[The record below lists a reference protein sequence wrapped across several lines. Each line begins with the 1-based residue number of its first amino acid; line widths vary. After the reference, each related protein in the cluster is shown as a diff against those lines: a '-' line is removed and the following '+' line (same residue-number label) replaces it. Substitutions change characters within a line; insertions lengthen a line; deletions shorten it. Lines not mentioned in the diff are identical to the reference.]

1 MLTRR
6 RGHESHPS
14 KMSRSPSVLFVCV
27 HNAGRSQIAAA
38 LLRHHAMGRV
48 EVRSAGSAPGQQVNP
63 AALTVLAEWGIH
75 IADAQPSKLDPDQV
89 EQSDVVVT
97 MGCGDACP
105 IFPGVSYEDWELEDP
120 AGQPVEFVR
129 GTRDE
134 IDRRVRSLPAR
145 LVD

>member
-6 RGHESHPS
+6 RGHESHPP
-14 KMSRSPSVLFVCV
+14 KMSGTPSVLFVCI

-75 IADAQPSKLDPDQV
+75 IADAQPAKLDPDQV

-129 GTRDE
+129 ETRDE
-134 IDRRVRSLPAR
+134 IDRRVRSLLAR

>member
-63 AALTVLAEWGIH
+63 AALTVLAEWGIN
-75 IADAQPSKLDPDQV
+75 IADAQPSRLDAGEV

-134 IDRRVRSLPAR
+134 IDRRVRSLLAR

>member
-1 MLTRR
+1 
-6 RGHESHPS
+6 
-14 KMSRSPSVLFVCV
+14 MSDNPSVLFVCV

-38 LLRHHAMGRV
+38 LLRYHAMGRV
-48 EVRSAGSAPGQQVNP
+48 EVRSAGSAPGEQMNP
-63 AALTVLAEWGIH
+63 AALTVLEEWGINVT
-75 IADAQPSKLDPDQV
+75 DARPSKLDPSEV

-97 MGCGDACP
+97 MGCGEACP

-134 IDRRVRSLPAR
+134 IDRRVRSLLAR

>member
-75 IADAQPSKLDPDQV
+75 ITDAQPSKLDPTQV

-129 GTRDE
+129 ETRDE
-134 IDRRVRSLPAR
+134 IDRRVRSLLAR

>member
-1 MLTRR
+1 
-6 RGHESHPS
+6 
-14 KMSRSPSVLFVCV
+14 MSDIPSVLFVCV

-38 LLRHHAMGRV
+38 LLRHYAMGRV
-48 EVRSAGSAPGQQVNP
+48 EVRSAGSAPGEQMNP
-63 AALTVLAEWGIH
+63 AALTVLEEWGINVT
-75 IADAQPSKLDPDQV
+75 DARPSKLAPSEV
-89 EQSDVVVT
+89 EQSDVVIT

-129 GTRDE
+129 ETRDE
-134 IDRRVRSLPAR
+134 IDRRVRSLLAR

>member
-63 AALTVLAEWGIH
+63 AALTVLAEWGID
-75 IADAQPSKLDPDQV
+75 IADAQPSKLDPTQV

-129 GTRDE
+129 ETRDE
-134 IDRRVRSLPAR
+134 IDRRVRSLLAR

>member
-1 MLTRR
+1 
-6 RGHESHPS
+6 
-14 KMSRSPSVLFVCV
+14 
-27 HNAGRSQIAAA
+27 
-38 LLRHHAMGRV
+38 MGRV

-63 AALTVLAEWGIH
+63 AALTVLAEWGIY
-75 IADAQPSKLDPDQV
+75 IADAQPSKLDAGEV

-129 GTRDE
+129 GIRDE
-134 IDRRVRSLPAR
+134 IDRRVRSLLAR

>member
-1 MLTRR
+1 
-6 RGHESHPS
+6 
-14 KMSRSPSVLFVCV
+14 MSDIPSVLFVCV

-48 EVRSAGSAPGQQVNP
+48 EVRSAGSAPGEQVNP
-63 AALTVLAEWGIH
+63 AALTVLEEWGINVT
-75 IADAQPSKLDPDQV
+75 DAQPSKLDPSEV

-134 IDRRVRSLPAR
+134 IDRRVRSLLAR

>member
-1 MLTRR
+1 
-6 RGHESHPS
+6 
-14 KMSRSPSVLFVCV
+14 MSDTPSVLFVCV

-48 EVRSAGSAPGQQVNP
+48 EVRSAGSAPGEQVNP
-63 AALTVLAEWGIH
+63 AARTVLEEWGINVT
-75 IADAQPSKLDPDQV
+75 DAQPSKLDPSEV

-97 MGCGDACP
+97 MGCGEACP

-129 GTRDE
+129 KTRDE
-134 IDRRVRSLPAR
+134 IDRRVRSLLAR

>member
-1 MLTRR
+1 
-6 RGHESHPS
+6 
-14 KMSRSPSVLFVCV
+14 MSDNPSVLFVCV

-48 EVRSAGSAPGQQVNP
+48 EVRSAGSAPGEQVNP
-63 AALTVLAEWGIH
+63 AALTVLAEWGID
-75 IADAQPSKLDPDQV
+75 ATNAQPSKLDPSEV

-129 GTRDE
+129 KTRDE
-134 IDRRVRSLPAR
+134 IDRRVRSLLAR

>member
-1 MLTRR
+1 
-6 RGHESHPS
+6 
-14 KMSRSPSVLFVCV
+14 MSDTPAVLFVCV

-48 EVRSAGSAPGQQVNP
+48 EVRSAGSAPAQQVNP
-63 AALTVLAEWGIH
+63 AALTVLAEWDIQ
-75 IADAQPSKLDPDQV
+75 IADAQPSKLDPTQV

-120 AGQPVEFVR
+120 AGQSVEFVR
-129 GTRDE
+129 ETRDE
-134 IDRRVRSLPAR
+134 IDRRVRSLLAR

>member
-1 MLTRR
+1 MPTRR
-6 RGHESHPS
+6 RGYESHPS

-63 AALTVLAEWGIH
+63 AALTVLAEWGIN
-75 IADAQPSKLDPDQV
+75 IADAQPAKLDAGEV

-129 GTRDE
+129 ETRDE
-134 IDRRVRSLPAR
+134 IDRRVRSLLAR

>member
-6 RGHESHPS
+6 RCHESHPPE
-14 KMSRSPSVLFVCV
+14 MSDTPSVLFVCV

-63 AALTVLAEWGIH
+63 AALTVLAEWGIN
-75 IADAQPSKLDPDQV
+75 IADAQPSKLDAAEV

-120 AGQPVEFVR
+120 AGQSVEFVR

-134 IDRRVRSLPAR
+134 IDRRVRSLLAR

>member
-48 EVRSAGSAPGQQVNP
+48 EVRSAGSAPAQQVNP
-63 AALTVLAEWGIH
+63 AALTVLAEWDIQ
-75 IADAQPSKLDPDQV
+75 IADAQPSKLDPTQV

-129 GTRDE
+129 ETRDE
-134 IDRRVRSLPAR
+134 IDRRVRSLLAR

>member
-1 MLTRR
+1 
-6 RGHESHPS
+6 
-14 KMSRSPSVLFVCV
+14 MSRSPSVLFVCV

-63 AALTVLAEWGIH
+63 AALTVLAEWGIN
-75 IADAQPSKLDPDQV
+75 IADAQPLKLDAAEV

-129 GTRDE
+129 ETRDE
-134 IDRRVRSLPAR
+134 IDRRVRSLLAR

>member
-1 MLTRR
+1 
-6 RGHESHPS
+6 
-14 KMSRSPSVLFVCV
+14 
-27 HNAGRSQIAAA
+27 
-38 LLRHHAMGRV
+38 MGRV

-63 AALTVLAEWGIH
+63 AALTVLAEWGIN
-75 IADAQPSKLDPDQV
+75 IADAQPLKLDAAEV

-134 IDRRVRSLPAR
+134 IDRRVRSLLAR

>member
-1 MLTRR
+1 
-6 RGHESHPS
+6 
-14 KMSRSPSVLFVCV
+14 MSDTPSVLFVCV

-75 IADAQPSKLDPDQV
+75 IADTQPAKLDPDQV

-129 GTRDE
+129 ETRDE
-134 IDRRVRSLPAR
+134 IDRRVRSLLAR

>member
-1 MLTRR
+1 
-6 RGHESHPS
+6 
-14 KMSRSPSVLFVCV
+14 MSDNPSVLFVCV

-48 EVRSAGSAPGQQVNP
+48 EVRSAGSAPGEQVNP
-63 AALTVLAEWGIH
+63 AALTVLEEWGINVT
-75 IADAQPSKLDPDQV
+75 DAQPSKLDPSEV

-134 IDRRVRSLPAR
+134 IDRRVRSLLAR

>member
-1 MLTRR
+1 
-6 RGHESHPS
+6 
-14 KMSRSPSVLFVCV
+14 MSDIPSVLFVCV

-63 AALTVLAEWGIH
+63 AALTVLEEWGINVT
-75 IADAQPSKLDPDQV
+75 DAQPSKLDPSEV

-134 IDRRVRSLPAR
+134 IDRRVRSLLAR